1 MRLGSHPAVI
11 APLNGQGPEPVRIAG
26 MTDTVLF
33 ASRIL
38 KLPLLGPDGETIGR
52 VDDLVLSP
60 PVRDG
65 APVLVGLVAFV
76 SRRLIFIAA
85 ARVADVSGAGLRLR
99 SEALDLRPF
108 QARPADLLITSL
120 LDRPHGEERVVD
132 VGLVATPGL
141 TGAWKVTTVALGR
154 PGRLRRAKPKRIVA
168 WTETADLFD
177 PGEMGREV
185 AALRGL
191 HPSDMARAVA
201 KLPPGRR
208 IKLAAALSDEDLA
221 DLLQELPEADQAR
234 ILSQL
239 ALARGARVLEE
250 MEPDD
255 AADLLAELS
264 REDRSR
270 LLEAMLPEEADPLR
284 RLLLFDD
291 HSAGG
296 LMTPE
301 PLMMRPE
308 ATVAEAL
315 ARLRAEDV
323 PAAIATSVF
332 VVEPPTQTPTGA
344 YLGMV
349 SFQRLLREPPGER
362 LANLVDGLP
371 TPIAPDLAEI
381 EVAARL
387 AAYDLLALPVCDDA
401 GRLLGAVT
409 VDDVLDRTLPSD
421 WRAR

>member
-1 MRLGSHPAVI
+1 
-11 APLNGQGPEPVRIAG
+11 
-26 MTDTVLF
+26 MTDPVLF

-38 KLPLLGPDGETIGR
+38 KLPLLGADGETIGR
-52 VDDLVLSP
+52 VDDLVLGP
-60 PVRDG
+60 PIRGG
-65 APVLVGLVAFV
+65 APVLLGLVASVNRRPIFV
-76 SRRLIFIAA
+76 AA
-85 ARVADVSGAGLRLR
+85 ARVAGIGQPGVRLR

-108 QARPADLLITSL
+108 RARPTELVVSHL
-120 LDRPHGEERVVD
+120 LDRPHGDDRVVD
-132 VGLVATPGL
+132 IGLVPTAGVA
-141 TGAWKVTTVALGR
+141 GAWEVATVAVGR
-154 PGRLRRAKPKRIVA
+154 PAHLRRPKPGRIVA
-168 WTETADLFD
+168 WTEAAVLFD
-177 PGEMGREV
+177 SGEVGRDV

-201 KLPPGRR
+201 QLPPERR
-208 IKLAAALSDEDLA
+208 VGLAAALSDADLA
-221 DLLQELPEADQAR
+221 DLLEELPEVDQAR
-234 ILSQL
+234 IISQL
-239 ALARGARVLEE
+239 DIARSARVLEE

-264 REDRSR
+264 RDDRIR
-270 LLEAMLPEEADPLR
+270 LLEAMVPEEADPLR

-301 PLMMRPE
+301 PLMMPPE

-315 ARLRAEDV
+315 ARVRAEDV

-349 SFQRLLREPPGER
+349 TFQRLLREPPGAR
-362 LANLVDGLP
+362 LGDFADGLP
-371 TPIAPDLAEI
+371 APIAPDLAEI

-387 AAYDLLALPVCDDA
+387 AAYDLLALPVCDEA

>member
-1 MRLGSHPAVI
+1 
-11 APLNGQGPEPVRIAG
+11 
-26 MTDTVLF
+26 MTDPVLF
-33 ASRIL
+33 VSRIL
-38 KLPLLGPDGETIGR
+38 KLPLLGADGETIGR
-52 VDDLVLSP
+52 IDDLVLGP
-60 PVRDG
+60 PMRGG
-65 APVLVGLVAFV
+65 APVLLGLVAWV
-76 SRRLIFIAA
+76 SRRPIFVAA
-85 ARVADVSGAGLRLR
+85 ARVAEIGVPGVRLR
-99 SEALDLRPF
+99 SDALDVRPF
-108 QARPADLLITSL
+108 QGRPAELVASRL
-120 LDRPHGEERVVD
+120 LDRPHGEDRVVD
-132 VGLVATPGL
+132 IGLVATAGL
-141 TGAWKVTTVALGR
+141 AGAWEVTTVALGR
-154 PGRLRRAKPKRIVA
+154 PTHLRRPKAGRIVA
-168 WTETADLFD
+168 WTEAAALFEV
-177 PGEMGREV
+177 GEVGRDV

-201 KLPPGRR
+201 QLPPDRR
-208 IKLAAALSDEDLA
+208 VQLAAALSDADLA
-221 DLLQELPEADQAR
+221 DLLEELPEVDQAR
-234 ILSQL
+234 IISQL
-239 ALARGARVLEE
+239 DIARSARVLEE

-264 REDRSR
+264 RDDRLR

-301 PLMMRPE
+301 PLMMPPE

-315 ARLRAEDV
+315 ARVRADDV

-332 VVEPPTQTPTGA
+332 VVEHPTQTPTGA
-344 YLGMV
+344 YLGTV
-349 SFQRLLREPPGER
+349 SFQRLLREPPG
-362 LANLVDGLP
+362 AKLVDVADGLP
-371 TPIAPDLAEI
+371 APIAPDLAEI

-387 AAYDLLALPVCDDA
+387 AAYDLLALPVCDEA